1 MDLPNLPVEDVV
13 DEVRRHRKD
22 TSFQVCMVTFR
33 TDSRYLLVAVVTYV
47 MSMAYALFAYVKSG

>member
-47 MSMAYALFAYVKSG
+47 MSMAYVKRS

>member
-22 TSFQVCMVTFR
+22 TSFQVCMVTVR
-33 TDSRYLLVAVVTYV
+33 TDNRYILVAVAYV
-47 MSMAYALFAYVKSG
+47 LLAYVKRS